1 MSSQNGALLQADHVV
16 KYFPIKRGILI
27 QREVA
32 QVHAVDDVSLEIQ
45 RGETIGLVAKERAT
59 A

>member
-1 MSSQNGALLQADHVV
+1 MSSQNGGPLLEAEHVF

-32 QVHAVDDVSLEIQ
+32 QVHAVDDVSLEVR
-45 RGETIGLVAKERAT
+45 RGETLGLVG
-59 A
+59 